1 MPPIFHFTHGRNLP
15 ALFAAGELRSHS
27 SAATVA
33 DIADV
38 SIKARRTTIVVGCGP
53 GGVVGDYVP
62 FYFAPRSPMLF
73 RLHREH
79 AVGVGEGQRP
89 LIYVVATTEA
99 MVSAGLQCVF
109 SDGNAA
115 HGLTRFSANLAE
127 MGERVD
133 WELME
138 AVIWTNTSEDG
149 DRRRRRQAEFLVH
162 GAVPLGLV
170 EELAVID
177 VTVASRVQEVLD
189 EVGSPLG
196 VVVRPDW
203 YF

>member
-1 MPPIFHFTHGRNLP
+1 LPPILHFTHGRNLP
-15 ALFAAGELRSHS
+15 AVLAAGELRAHS

-33 DIADV
+33 DIADA

-79 AVGVGEGQRP
+79 AEGEGDGQRP
-89 LIYVVATTEA
+89 LIYVVATTER
-99 MVSAGLQCVF
+99 MVAAGLQCVF

-138 AVIWTNTSEDG
+138 AVIWTDTPEDG

-162 GAVPLGLV
+162 GVVPLSLV
-170 EELAVID
+170 DELAVID
-177 VTVASRVQEVLD
+177 VTVASRVHELLD
-189 EVGSPLG
+189 QAGSPLP